1 MDPKTPKLLFQ
12 KPTKSVRDWLLDSDP
27 SIRWQVMRDLTRE
40 SDEPVAAE
48 RAKVATQG
56 WGATILAAQAEDG
69 TWAGDV
75 RIPEYPT
82 LRTLLLLCD
91 MGLDPESEQARR
103 AISRVRANVKWLM
116 NISQEELP
124 KDVDISWWHKPFFAG
139 EVEPCM
145 NGRGVKIGAYFGEDM
160 QPLVERL
167 LGEQMAD
174 GGWNCEQENGST
186 RGSFHSTI
194 CVLEGLLEY
203 EKVTSGSLAVTAAR
217 QRGEKYL
224 LERRMFRSLSTGEM
238 PAIDNATEQPPT
250 WTLFSYPT
258 SWHYDVLR
266 GLDYMRSAGAAPD
279 ERMSQA
285 VELVAKKQNQNG
297 RWPRENIHDDPIGL
311 DMEGASGTD
320 SYWNTLRALRV
331 LAWYS
336 LQN

>member
-1 MDPKTPKLLFQ
+1 MPELQIQ
-12 KPTKSVRDWLLDSDP
+12 KPTQPVIDWLLDSDP
-27 SIRWQVMRDLTRE
+27 SIRWQVMRDL
-40 SDEPVAAE
+40 SGEPGEVVAAE

-56 WGATILAAQAEDG
+56 WGAAILAAQVEDG
-69 TWAGDV
+69 TWAADT
-75 RIPEYPT
+75 RLPEYTT

-91 MGLDPESEQARR
+91 MGLDPQSEPARR
-103 AISRVRANVKWLM
+103 AMDRVRASVKWLM
-116 NISQEELP
+116 DISQEELP
-124 KDVDISWWHKPFFAG
+124 KDQDIHWWHKPFFAG

-145 NGRGVKIGAYFGEDM
+145 NGRVVKIGAYFGEDM

-203 EKVTSGSLAVTAAR
+203 EKATGGSPEVAAAR
-217 QRGEKYL
+217 KRGEEYF
-224 LERRMFRSLSTGEM
+224 LERGMLRSLSTGET
-238 PAIDNATEQPPT
+238 PAIDHATEQPPA

-258 SWHYDVLR
+258 SNHYDVLR
-266 GLDYMRSAGAAPD
+266 GLDYMRSAGVVPD
-279 ERMSQA
+279 ERVSQA
-285 VELVAKKQNQNG
+285 VELVAGKQNPNG
-297 RWPRENIHDDPIGL
+297 RWLRENVHDEPIGL

-320 SYWNTLRALRV
+320 SYWNTLRALLV

-336 LQN
+336 QA